1 MEADSSSR
9 SRTDQVTLAFDAIL
23 VPELARYLDEPEEP
37 DVRSVLIRFATY
49 LQIWSQPHEA
59 LAAAVPPAASSSSSI
74 PALSLVQKFRQHFL
88 HHLYP
93 RLTGP
98 AFYGGLRAFYG
109 VTRTW
114 FEADAG
120 QPEEADAEER
130 ATDMNVVR
138 AIHYLSLL
146 ERLEPLLLSVAYT
159 AIEERIRDKLAGD
172 FETEGQLDALAE
184 WLTSDIGQWLIA
196 IYSLAYENPN
206 VEDATAQAAAEE
218 YARRK
223 AVSVLRP
230 AMQRFEWHVYNQ
242 VLALRISELFDV
254 IVDHPASLPA
264 IRDLKT
270 CLDKTD
276 QKAQLVRSLTRQ
288 VKKRL
293 LHPGAN
299 TKDIITQY
307 ISLIKV
313 LRVLDPPGVLLAR
326 VASGIRAYLRGRSDT
341 IRCIVSGMIEDDSEL
356 MQELLGAGDDGSDAT
371 RAGEVRGLLTDQQ
384 EDLVESF
391 VDDNY
396 TWTPAP
402 IDAPADYSRNRA
414 ADTIQ
419 LLVSIYDT
427 KELFIK
433 ELQTLLAG
441 RLLAIK
447 AYAYDK
453 ELRSVETLK
462 VRFGEQALQG
472 LEVMLKD
479 CADSKRTD
487 TALHGAAPVRLPS
500 YRAAAA
506 RDCGS
511 RTSYLHV
518 SQISASP
525 LHSTVISHLF
535 WPEYTKSSLKLP
547 GQLGRLTS
555 AYEVSYRKHKPGKKL
570 TWLPT
575 MGSVTME
582 IQLRDR
588 TVEVETDPLKAS
600 VLELFS
606 EQRE

>member
-1 MEADSSSR
+1 
-9 SRTDQVTLAFDAIL
+9 
-23 VPELARYLDEPEEP
+23 
-37 DVRSVLIRFATY
+37 
-49 LQIWSQPHEA
+49 
-59 LAAAVPPAASSSSSI
+59 
-74 PALSLVQKFRQHFL
+74 
-88 HHLYP
+88 
-93 RLTGP
+93 
-98 AFYGGLRAFYG
+98 
-109 VTRTW
+109 
-114 FEADAG
+114 
-120 QPEEADAEER
+120 
-130 ATDMNVVR
+130 
-138 AIHYLSLL
+138 
-146 ERLEPLLLSVAYT
+146 
-159 AIEERIRDKLAGD
+159 
-172 FETEGQLDALAE
+172 
-184 WLTSDIGQWLIA
+184 
-196 IYSLAYENPN
+196 
-206 VEDATAQAAAEE
+206 
-218 YARRK
+218 
-223 AVSVLRP
+223 
-230 AMQRFEWHVYNQ
+230 
-242 VLALRISELFDV
+242 
-254 IVDHPASLPA
+254 
-264 IRDLKT
+264 
-270 CLDKTD
+270 
-276 QKAQLVRSLTRQ
+276 
-288 VKKRL
+288 

-307 ISLIKV
+307 ISLIRV

-326 VASGIRAYLRGRSDT
+326 VAGGIRAYLRGRSDT

-356 MQELLGAGDDGSDAT
+356 MRELLGAGDDGHDAT
-371 RAGEVRGLLTDQQ
+371 RAGEVRGLLTEKQ
-384 EDLVESF
+384 EDLIESF
-391 VDDNY
+391 VDENY

-402 IDAPADYSRNRA
+402 VDAPADYSRNRA
-414 ADTIQ
+414 ADIIQ

-487 TALHGAAPVRLPS
+487 TALHGVAPVSLPS
-500 YRAAAA
+500 GRADT
-506 RDCGS
+506 RLQLN
-511 RTSYLHV
+511 YFHLHV

-525 LHSTVISHLF
+525 LHSTIISHLF
-535 WPEYTKSSLKLP
+535 WPEYRKSSLRLP

-555 AYEVSYRKHKPGKKL
+555 AYEASYRKHKPGKKL

-606 EQRE
+606 EQRKYRSILTGRMRRL